1 MRSTQMVNTAP
12 EFSKHAHSLEGG
24 GVGRSCWQVSLEMD
38 RNFRGARKTGALT
51 GIVITML
58 SLRGTLCYVLRCQGW
73 GRGVSEKKIH
83 RIWQKLAPSCLPSN
97 NCNCYRLMSSWRR
110 KWQPTP
116 VLLPGESH
124 GQRSLAD
131 YCLWGPK
138 ESDRTERLNHH
149 HHCVLGMQS
158 SQIRYNAH
166 LIDRQ
171 RHSEV
176 EWGILWQGNKPP
188 IKPCWWHLRTCSWLD

>member
-97 NCNCYRLMSSWRR
+97 NCNSYRLMSSWRR
-110 KWQPTP
+110 KWQPPP

-131 YCLWGPK
+131 YCLWGRK

-176 EWGILWQGNKPP
+176 E
-188 IKPCWWHLRTCSWLD
+188 